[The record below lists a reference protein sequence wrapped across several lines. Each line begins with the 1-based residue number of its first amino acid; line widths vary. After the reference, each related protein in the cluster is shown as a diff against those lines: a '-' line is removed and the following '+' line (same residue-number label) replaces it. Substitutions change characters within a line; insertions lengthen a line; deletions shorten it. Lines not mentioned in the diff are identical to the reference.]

1 MWKVNVVAAL
11 MYRII
16 DIGLG
21 DFGMFCRDGYLFLEL
36 YLSSSYPVL
45 VFMVLRLSRTPG

>member
-11 MYRII
+11 MLYRII
-16 DIGLG
+16 GIGLG

-36 YLSSSYPVL
+36 C
-45 VFMVLRLSRTPG
+45 T